1 MSGRAPNERRIL
13 LDACCLVNLYASR
26 NIEAVLQSLPFR
38 FGVVRRVMEVE
49 ATYVL
54 VGGEGEDAED
64 REPVNL
70 TPLLNSGLLEIVDID
85 TEDEA
90 EAFVNLA
97 FDLDDGEART
107 IAVAIHRGDI
117 VATDDRKARQ
127 VVEHLVP
134 PVMLISTTELLR
146 QWSLAEGIAEDQIR
160 RALFDIQQRG
170 RFLPPRHDP
179 LREWWQER
187 VASGQ

>member
-1 MSGRAPNERRIL
+1 
-13 LDACCLVNLYASR
+13 
-26 NIEAVLQSLPFR
+26 
-38 FGVVRRVMEVE
+38 MEIE

-54 VGGEGEDAED
+54 VGGEGENAEERD
-64 REPVNL
+64 PVNL
-70 TPLLNSGLLEIVDID
+70 TPLLDSGLLEVVDID

-90 EAFVNLA
+90 ESFVNLA

-127 VVEHLVP
+127 VVERLVP
-134 PVMLISTTELLR
+134 RVMLFSTTEILQR
-146 QWSLAEGIAEDQIR
+146 WSLIEGVTEDQLR
-160 RALFDIQQRG
+160 RALSDVQQRG

-179 LREWWQER
+179 LREWWQGR
-187 VASGQ
+187 VASG